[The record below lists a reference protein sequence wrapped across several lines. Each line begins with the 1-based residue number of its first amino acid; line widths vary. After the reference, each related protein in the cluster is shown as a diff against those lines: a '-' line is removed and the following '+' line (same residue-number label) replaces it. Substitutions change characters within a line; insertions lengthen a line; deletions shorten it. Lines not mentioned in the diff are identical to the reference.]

1 MGYAVREYVA
11 EDEPSWL
18 RCRVL
23 AFLGTAFYD
32 DVVQAKP
39 RVPGVELVAVDGGL
53 VVGILDL
60 AVAVEPAAVETAT
73 IETIAV
79 HPDHQHRGIGGAL
92 LSRARA
98 RARALG
104 ATTLDAWTRDDPPTL
119 RWYRAMGFQ
128 ESDHYLHVIADHR
141 ASADE
146 PARAVVARPG
156 LRVAK
161 AYLHADLADEARL
174 RREFGR
180 VHVCRRFALPL
191 RGELGRRG
199 DDVDHRAIA
208 QDGHRRRS
216 SGRGA
221 GAPTTPR

>member
-32 DVVQAKP
+32 DVVPAKP
-39 RVPGVELVAVDGGL
+39 REPGVELVAVDGA
-53 VVGILDL
+53 VVIGILDL
-60 AVAVEPAAVETAT
+60 AVHGELAT

-98 RARALG
+98 RTRDLG

-128 ESDHYLHVIADHR
+128 ESDHYLHVIADHHS
-141 ASADE
+141 SADE

-161 AYLHADLADEARL
+161 AFLHADLADEARL
-174 RREFGR
+174 RREFAR

-199 DDVDHRAIA
+199 DDVDHRAVA
-208 QDGHRRRS
+208 QDGHRQR
-216 SGRGA
+216 
-221 GAPTTPR
+221 

>member
-1 MGYAVREYVA
+1 MGYAVRDYVA

-23 AFLGTAFYD
+23 ALLGTAFYD
-32 DVVQAKP
+32 DVLAAKP
-39 RVPGVELVAVDGGL
+39 EVSGVELVAVDGSV
-53 VVGILDL
+53 VVGALDL
-60 AVAVEPAAVETAT
+60 AVDGEQAT

-79 HPDHQHRGIGGAL
+79 HPDHRHRGIGGVL
-92 LSRARA
+92 LSHARS

-119 RWYRAMGFQ
+119 RWYRAMGFG
-128 ESDHYLHVIADHR
+128 ESDHHLHVIADHH

-161 AYLHADLADEARL
+161 AFLHADLADEARL
-174 RREFGR
+174 RREFAR
-180 VHVCRRFALPL
+180 VHVARRFAMAL
-191 RGELGRRG
+191 RGELARGG
-199 DDVDHRAIA
+199 DDVDHRAVA
-208 QDGHRRRS
+208 QDGHRQR
-216 SGRGA
+216 
-221 GAPTTPR
+221 

>member
-1 MGYAVREYVA
+1 MGYAVREYA
-11 EDEPSWL
+11 ADDEPSWL

-32 DVVQAKP
+32 DVVPAKP
-39 RVPGVELVAVDGGL
+39 REPGVELVAVDGAV

-60 AVAVEPAAVETAT
+60 AVDGEHAT

-98 RARALG
+98 RARELG

-141 ASADE
+141 TSADE

-174 RREFGR
+174 RREFAR

-199 DDVDHRAIA
+199 DHVDHRAVA
-208 QDGHRRRS
+208 QDGHRQ
-216 SGRGA
+216 G
-221 GAPTTPR
+221 